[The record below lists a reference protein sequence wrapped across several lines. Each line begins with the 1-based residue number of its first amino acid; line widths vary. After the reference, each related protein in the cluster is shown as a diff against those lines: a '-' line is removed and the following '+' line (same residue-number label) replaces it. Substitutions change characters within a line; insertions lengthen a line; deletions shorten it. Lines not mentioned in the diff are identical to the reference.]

1 MGAVF
6 YRHSTNQHKIRIIFR
21 ETNISK
27 MVLISP
33 IKKPRLEI
41 CQYKYK
47 HCTGHHQILPKCHD
61 HKCGN
66 NHQNLNGIQK
76 QTTRPNQY
84 LRYAL
89 NRSLK
94 LRHAREKLQKA
105 QDNLFKQL
113 MKNSENFHK
122 NNPYTSVPNLSQYE
136 MEQDEFN
143 SNEESQNNYASI
155 PKQSE
160 NNYASVPKQSE
171 NNYASI
177 PKQSQN
183 NYASIPK
190 QSEKNYASISKQPQ
204 KSSAFIP
211 KQNEN
216 KHTFVPKE
224 SENNYAFIP
233 MQSEKN
239 YAFSPKKSQ
248 KSSTFTPNQSENNN
262 SFITKQPVKNHAF
275 VPTRSQ
281 EEYAFVPKQ
290 SEKISTFPPKVSDNK
305 YDFTPK
311 QSHMQCSKQY
321 DTLDLNAMKNTILYC
336 LLTN

>member
-6 YRHSTNQHKIRIIFR
+6 YRHSTNQHKIRIILR

-47 HCTGHHQILPKCHD
+47 HCTGNHQILPNCHD

-66 NHQNLNGIQK
+66 NHQKLDGIQK

-94 LRHAREKLQKA
+94 LRHAKEKLQRA

-143 SNEESQNNYASI
+143 SNEESQNNYATI

-160 NNYASVPKQSE
+160 NNYASIPKLFENNYASIPKQSE

-177 PKQSQN
+177 PKQSEN
-183 NYASIPK
+183 KYASIHK
-190 QSEKNYASISKQPQ
+190 QSENNYVSILKQSQ
-204 KSSAFIP
+204 KSSTFIP

-216 KHTFVPKE
+216 KH
-224 SENNYAFIP
+224 AFIP
-233 MQSEKN
+233 NQSENDYASVPKQSEKN
-239 YAFSPKKSQ
+239 YAFTPKRSENDYA
-248 KSSTFTPNQSENNN
+248 FIPNQSEKT
-262 SFITKQPVKNHAF
+262 F
-275 VPTRSQ
+275 
-281 EEYAFVPKQ
+281 
-290 SEKISTFPPKVSDNK
+290 TFPPKQYDK
-305 YDFTPK
+305 YDLAPK
-311 QSHMQCSKQY
+311 QSQMQCSKQY

>member
-1 MGAVF
+1 M
-6 YRHSTNQHKIRIIFR
+6 
-21 ETNISK
+21 
-27 MVLISP
+27 ISP

-47 HCTGHHQILPKCHD
+47 HCTGNHQILPNCHD

-66 NHQNLNGIQK
+66 NHQKLDGIQK

-143 SNEESQNNYASI
+143 SNEESQNNYAFI

-160 NNYASVPKQSE
+160 NNYSFIPKHSENNHASTPKQSQKSSIFTPKQSE
-171 NNYASI
+171 N
-177 PKQSQN
+177 
-183 NYASIPK
+183 
-190 QSEKNYASISKQPQ
+190 
-204 KSSAFIP
+204 
-211 KQNEN
+211 
-216 KHTFVPKE
+216 
-224 SENNYAFIP
+224 
-233 MQSEKN
+233 
-239 YAFSPKKSQ
+239 
-248 KSSTFTPNQSENNN
+248 
-262 SFITKQPVKNHAF
+262 
-275 VPTRSQ
+275 
-281 EEYAFVPKQ
+281 
-290 SEKISTFPPKVSDNK
+290 
-305 YDFTPK
+305 
-311 QSHMQCSKQY
+311 
-321 DTLDLNAMKNTILYC
+321 
-336 LLTN
+336 